1 MANAALLSPVFRGG
15 TLVLCIKN
23 TAQKT
28 TYHKALLKTR
38 LKKYVSESTHQKAEL
53 VGSACLIQ
61 HPAQSHRA
69 TQLKM

>member
-1 MANAALLSPVFRGG
+1 MYQKHSSESHISQG
-15 TLVLCIKN
+15 TD
-23 TAQKT
+23 QK
-28 TYHKALLKTR
+28 AR

-53 VGSACLIQ
+53 IGSACFIQ

>member
-1 MANAALLSPVFRGG
+1 MYQKHSSENHVSQG
-15 TLVLCIKN
+15 TV
-23 TAQKT
+23 QK
-28 TYHKALLKTR
+28 AR
-38 LKKYVSESTHQKAEL
+38 LNKYVSKSTHQKAEL

>member
-1 MANAALLSPVFRGG
+1 MANAALSSPVFRGWE
-15 TLVLCIKN
+15 LVLCIKS
-23 TAQKT
+23 TVQK
-28 TYHKALLKTR
+28 AR

-53 VGSACLIQ
+53 VGSACFIQ